1 MQSGRTIEV
10 LPVPARYFSSQK
22 SEEEE
27 LFRHLKSFWAWPT
40 KFGTSLVWIVR
51 VPEKWLN
58 LVTLNLLRFMEESL
72 SNPPAIIGSA
82 KPRYCSTAA
91 CHANR
96 FLYDQLQIT
105 NLYTLRVSV
114 QQPTLLPWASNP
126 TIATVTPTKMD
137 SASSL

>member
-1 MQSGRTIEV
+1 VQSGRTIEV

-58 LVTLNLLRFMEESL
+58 LVTLNLLRFLEESL
-72 SNPPAIIGSA
+72 SN
-82 KPRYCSTAA
+82 RN
-91 CHANR
+91 HW
-96 FLYDQLQIT
+96 
-105 NLYTLRVSV
+105 VSKT
-114 QQPTLLPWASNP
+114 TLLFDSRMPREL
-126 TIATVTPTKMD
+126 IFVR
-137 SASSL
+137 SASDYKSLYAQSLCTATNFASMGIESHNSNGYAH